1 MNFMILAAE
10 SISWAERWNYIGIGT
25 LLGMGVV
32 FAVLILL
39 WLILELF
46 HLCMSKATGKEKAE
60 KVVEAPAPVSVAPA
74 PVAEPVPAVE
84 ATDDGELIA
93 AITAA
98 IAIYLEGEA
107 VAASPTTPVSQF
119 ASGFRVVS
127 FKKVGSAAHWNQN

>member
-10 SISWAERWNYIGIGT
+10 SISWADRWNYIGIGT

-46 HLCMSKATGKEKAE
+46 HLCMSKASGKKTEKA
-60 KVVEAPAPVSVAPA
+60 VEVPAPVPAPVPVPVAEPA
-74 PVAEPVPAVE
+74 PVADTA
-84 ATDDGELIA
+84 DDGELIA

-107 VAASPTTPVSQF
+107 VTASAPASQF